1 MYQQID
7 KPMLIGQW
15 MKPHCGWT
23 IPSINTGTPLDI
35 LNIPL
40 YLLASMIVAAFIMW
54 IGQFIINLIK
64 NIHGKPDNI
73 KRGN

>member
-15 MKPHCGWT
+15 MKLHWGWT
-23 IPSINTGTPLDI
+23 IPSINTGTPLDM

-40 YLLASMIVAAFIMW
+40 YFLIAIIIATFIMW
-54 IGQFIINLIK
+54 IGEFIINLIK
-64 NIHGKPDNI
+64 NIHGKSDEIEREN
-73 KRGN
+73 